1 MCIVTILACGSPY
14 EEVGKNVEP
23 IGTILPLST
32 GQIVWHSWS
41 ARDSASVLERP
52 MLLFLYTERSFWCR
66 EMVRQCFENVDL
78 AREINRGTFPIRID
92 ADRRPDL
99 VERFGMGGFPSTV
112 FLTSQGDWIT
122 GGTYLDPDDLRRL
135 LRRVRIFF
143 DIPERREDLER
154 ERQVLAKRLAKK
166 NRSHSA
172 IVPSL
177 AFFKQCLDSTVA
189 VLEKGVWPGEEAVMM
204 VLESGDPASRVLALK
219 VLDRLMESRL
229 RDLDGT
235 FFLAPLS
242 DDWEVLNREKH
253 LAHNAG
259 LLSLFC
265 LTVRQTRRAAY
276 RNVAL
281 TLGDALVDRF
291 YVPQDTL
298 FAAGWPDFETRS
310 RDGAYYAGWN
320 AMAVS
325 GLAAL
330 YGITKEARYLDI
342 ARLVL
347 ERLKRRMGHPG
358 GGVRHSPGFQGPL
371 FLEDQALV
379 ARAALDL
386 YVVSEQEENLQ
397 LARDLADVIQQ
408 QFGLDSGAFQDR
420 YPEPGSPVSPVI
432 DRFLPSGN
440 GVAVQVMVRV
450 PTQDSIAVGQIL
462 TSLLKGPLDRSAF
475 AGALNRGLGLYLNHK
490 KAGAQ

>member
-1 MCIVTILACGSPY
+1 MLTVLACASPH
-14 EEVGKNVEP
+14 EEVEENVEP
-23 IGTILPLST
+23 IGTILPLPA
-32 GQIVWHSWS
+32 GQIVWRSWS

-66 EMVRQCFENVDL
+66 EMVRQCFENADL

-92 ADRRPDL
+92 ADMRPDL

-112 FLTSQGDWIT
+112 FLTPQGDWIT
-122 GGTYLDPDDLRRL
+122 GGTYLDPEDLQRL
-135 LRRVRIFF
+135 LRRVRIYF

-154 ERQVLAKRLAKK
+154 ERQILAKRLAKK
-166 NRSHSA
+166 NRHPSA

-177 AFFKQCLDSTVA
+177 ALFKQRLDSTVV
-189 VLEKGVWPGEEAVMM
+189 VLKKGVWPGEEAVMM
-204 VLESGDPASRVLALK
+204 VLESGDSAARVLALK

-229 RDLDGT
+229 RDSDGT

-265 LTVRQTRRAAY
+265 LTARQTEHVVY
-276 RNVAL
+276 RDVAR
-281 TLGDALVDRF
+281 TLGNALVDRF
-291 YVPQDTL
+291 YVSKDTL

-325 GLAAL
+325 GLVSL

-347 ERLKRRMGHPG
+347 ESLKRRMGHPG
-358 GGVRHSPGFQGPL
+358 GGIRHSPGFQGPL

-386 YVVSEQEENLQ
+386 YAVSEQEEHLQ
-397 LARDLADVIQQ
+397 LARDLADGIQQ

-440 GVAVQVMVRV
+440 GVAVQVMIRL
-450 PTQDSIAVGQIL
+450 PMQDPLAVGRIL
-462 TSLLKGPLDRSAF
+462 TSLLRGPLDRSAF

-490 KAGAQ
+490 KAGTP